1 MEIMTLLEHLL
12 KQNPWWEGKKVE
24 EIKNYK
30 QRFLLD
36 KIWQKHLQDPQ
47 IIAVLGLRR
56 VGKTVLLWQIIEK
69 LIKSKE
75 ISPKRILYFSFD
87 EILGKDPDIIEKVL
101 DVYENEVL
109 KQDLKSCFIFLDEVN
124 HLQNWQVILKRYYD
138 LKKKIKFFVS
148 GSSSI
153 YLKKAKESLAGR
165 LYEFELEP
173 LGFREYL
180 YLKSVEV
187 EDVNLQR
194 LTLKKELNKYFISG
208 SLPEIINET
217 DFSKIKKYIQSLVD
231 KIIFYDIPKVYDIA
245 EPEAM
250 KTALSFIAQKPGMLL
265 NYQSIASNLGLS
277 YQTVSKYI
285 KYLEK
290 SYLIRRLYNFR
301 GSPIARARKLKKG
314 YLGSINLAAG
324 FLDSEKEL
332 MQNIPGLA
340 ENLVCLHL
348 KAKWFWKKYTEVD
361 FYHKGKAIEVKY
373 TETEPDLK
381 NNILACKKLET
392 KELLVITKDLE
403 KQKTIKGIKMKFVPL
418 WKWLLHLKS

>member
-1 MEIMTLLEHLL
+1 MTLLERTL
-12 KQNPWWEGKKVE
+12 KQNPWWEGK
-24 EIKNYK
+24 EIEQIQDYK

-36 KIWQKHLQDPQ
+36 KIWQKHLSDPQ

-87 EILGKDPDIIEKVL
+87 EILGRDPHIIEKIL
-101 DVYENEVL
+101 DIYENEVL
-109 KQDLKSCFIFLDEVN
+109 KQDLKNCFIFLDEVN
-124 HLQNWQVILKRYYD
+124 HLENWQVILKRYYD
-138 LKKKIKFFVS
+138 LKKRIKFFVS
-148 GSSSI
+148 GSSSV
-153 YLKKAKESLAGR
+153 YLKKTEESLAGR
-165 LYEFELEP
+165 LYEFELNP
-173 LGFREYL
+173 LSFKEYL
-180 YLKSVEV
+180 YLKGIQV

-194 LTLKKELNKYFISG
+194 LTLKKELNKYFVSG

-231 KIIFYDIPKVYDIA
+231 KIIFYDIPKVYNIA

-250 KTALSFIAQKPGMLL
+250 KTLLSFMAQKPGMLL
-265 NYQSIASNLGLS
+265 NYQNLASNLGLS

-332 MQNIPGLA
+332 MQNTPQLA
-340 ENLVCLHL
+340 ENLVCLYL
-348 KAKWFWKKYTEVD
+348 KAKWFWKKYTEID
-361 FYHKGKAIEVKY
+361 FYHKDKVVEVKY
-373 TETEPDLK
+373 RETEPDLK
-381 NNILACKKLET
+381 NNILACKNLEA

-403 KQKTIKGIKMKFVPL
+403 KQRQLKGVEVKFVPL
-418 WKWLLHLKS
+418 WKYLLER